1 MEWKKYGAVGLA
13 VLAFAGVSMGAES
26 CSESI
31 EDLEDVAGENDHPYR
46 AKIRKVQIGMHKPQV
61 LAIMGKPRDRQIMQT
76 AGMKSEYLDYGS
88 WQLTF
93 TDGVLDSKNKY

>member
-31 EDLEDVAGENDHPYR
+31 EVLEDGAGAYD
-46 AKIRKVQIGMHKPQV
+46 PQ
-61 LAIMGKPRDRQIMQT
+61 
-76 AGMKSEYLDYGS
+76 
-88 WQLTF
+88 
-93 TDGVLDSKNKY
+93 